1 MIIFW
6 MPRTNSVP
14 MPITAPLA
22 SVSDPI
28 ARNFKCLGTGVATG
42 ELIAP
47 MMADDIVGVMTGEL
61 NGDNTFTGVGVFISL
76 TTTLGVGVNVDCV

>member
-1 MIIFW
+1 
-6 MPRTNSVP
+6 
-14 MPITAPLA
+14 
-22 SVSDPI
+22 
-28 ARNFKCLGTGVATG
+28 
-42 ELIAP
+42 